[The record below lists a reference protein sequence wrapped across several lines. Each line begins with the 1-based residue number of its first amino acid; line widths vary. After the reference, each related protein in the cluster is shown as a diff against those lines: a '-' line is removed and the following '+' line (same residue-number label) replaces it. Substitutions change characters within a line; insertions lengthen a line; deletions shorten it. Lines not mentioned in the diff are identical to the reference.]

1 MVFFQL
7 GAVVA
12 KGLFANA
19 GVEGTT
25 ALRVGLGALMLAVV
39 LRPWRAAIRSW
50 RSGLAVLGYGVALG
64 LMNLAFYNALAFIP
78 LGAAVALEFVG
89 PLAVALAGW
98 RRTLDVV
105 WAALA
110 AAGIALLSPLGA
122 PAHGLDP
129 HGVALALGAGPAG
142 RPISCSV
149 RRPAPIM
156 ALPYSLEMV
165 ALTRLPAR
173 VYGTLTSLDPV
184 LAALVGLV
192 MLHESLAARQWLAL
206 GLIVAAS
213 TGAATTIRRPPPAL
227 HN

>member
-1 MVFFQL
+1 
-7 GAVVA
+7 
-12 KGLFANA
+12 
-19 GVEGTT
+19 
-25 ALRVGLGALMLAVV
+25 
-39 LRPWRAAIRSW
+39 
-50 RSGLAVLGYGVALG
+50 
-64 LMNLAFYNALAFIP
+64 
-78 LGAAVALEFVG
+78 
-89 PLAVALAGW
+89 
-98 RRTLDVV
+98 
-105 WAALA
+105 
-110 AAGIALLSPLGA
+110 
-122 PAHGLDP
+122 
-129 HGVALALGAGPAG
+129 
-142 RPISCSV
+142 
-149 RRPAPIM
+149 M